1 MIQRPTGGWR
11 VTQGKPP
18 RKPHWLSPDQWSQ
31 LWALHGGAPTCFDCG
46 TSERLS
52 VDHIRPRKFDGTHD
66 MSILCFRCLHHN
78 DEKGVK
84 PDGYWSKSFYFDQAP
99 EVQNLRAL
107 QRRLLEALTGDQQL
121 SDWFSQQASV
131 IAGKLYLIG
140 AIVGGGKTL
149 AIPVIA
155 LAYNR
160 LQRGNWSATRRADR
174 ILILTKEQAIR
185 DQLVSDLRSDI
196 SG

>member
-66 MSILCFRCLHHN
+66 LSNLCFRCLHHN

-107 QRRLLEALTGDQQL
+107 QRRLLEAAQKSAQVLHLGGL
-121 SDWFSQQASV
+121 IKVEGLRPVAVRLHAFLVVVVQAAEAEV
-131 IAGKLYLIG
+131 GQVVG
-140 AIVGGGKTL
+140 AIELPG
-149 AIPVIA
+149 P
-155 LAYNR
+155 
-160 LQRGNWSATRRADR
+160 D
-174 ILILTKEQAIR
+174 
-185 DQLVSDLRSDI
+185 
-196 SG
+196 